1 MIDIVSCITLDHDLS
16 LVLLAAFLCISGSTT
31 YHLLIRRAFQSQSFS
46 RSAWVGIASIALG
59 STVWCTHFI
68 AMLAYQARV
77 PVVIDPVLTML
88 SLILPIFGFFVA
100 IHISMLRRGHLTR
113 TLGGALIGL
122 CVVGLHYTGM
132 QAYRIDGIV
141 SWNTD
146 LIALSVI
153 FACVFTIAATYT
165 FSKGEISGIS
175 PLSVGLFSLGVVSL
189 HFTGMTALE
198 VIPLSLS
205 QSPMDRTTFI
215 GLSIATALAG
225 ILVISTGFVCF
236 FLDFDGRKKGY
247 ERLLAMALTDTLTGL
262 PNRDSFTEDLA
273 SKLQA
278 AERSGQQLAVIGL
291 DLNRFKEVNDTYG
304 HEAGD
309 KVLKEIARALASD
322 LKEDEFV
329 GRLGGDEFAAS
340 KLFEETDELD
350 DFIGRLETAVN
361 TKILHHDAMLTVGGS
376 IGIAIFPE
384 DGLTIDSLRSNADLA
399 MYRAKLHPTKQSVH
413 FEVSMDEEVRQRREI
428 SAALGRAIEQDDL
441 ELHYQLQANTQT
453 GQISGMEALLRWNM
467 PGRGPVSPSVFIPI
481 AEQSGLIVKLGDWVL
496 KRACRDAAS
505 WKNNR
510 KVAVNVSP
518 LQLTQI
524 ELPRIIQETL
534 IETGLPPHRLEIE
547 LTETAIIEDRDRS
560 LHVLRQIKAMGVK
573 VALDDFGTGY
583 SSLEI
588 LRSFPFDKI
597 KLDRFFMA
605 EIESSAESK
614 ALVHSVLSIG
624 QSLSIPVLAEGVEN
638 ETQLSILKAA
648 GCEEVQGFLL
658 GRPIPLSDI
667 SPVEI
672 LEICKAA
679 GLLTPQDTNSTPDV
693 SEIRL
698 KA

>member
-1 MIDIVSCITLDHDLS
+1 
-16 LVLLAAFLCISGSTT
+16 
-31 YHLLIRRAFQSQSFS
+31 
-46 RSAWVGIASIALG
+46 
-59 STVWCTHFI
+59 
-68 AMLAYQARV
+68 
-77 PVVIDPVLTML
+77 
-88 SLILPIFGFFVA
+88 
-100 IHISMLRRGHLTR
+100 
-113 TLGGALIGL
+113 
-122 CVVGLHYTGM
+122 
-132 QAYRIDGIV
+132 
-141 SWNTD
+141 
-146 LIALSVI
+146 
-153 FACVFTIAATYT
+153 
-165 FSKGEISGIS
+165 
-175 PLSVGLFSLGVVSL
+175 
-189 HFTGMTALE
+189 
-198 VIPLSLS
+198 
-205 QSPMDRTTFI
+205 
-215 GLSIATALAG
+215 
-225 ILVISTGFVCF
+225 
-236 FLDFDGRKKGY
+236 
-247 ERLLAMALTDTLTGL
+247 
-262 PNRDSFTEDLA
+262 
-273 SKLQA
+273 
-278 AERSGQQLAVIGL
+278 
-291 DLNRFKEVNDTYG
+291 
-304 HEAGD
+304 
-309 KVLKEIARALASD
+309 
-322 LKEDEFV
+322 
-329 GRLGGDEFAAS
+329 
-340 KLFEETDELD
+340 
-350 DFIGRLETAVN
+350 
-361 TKILHHDAMLTVGGS
+361 
-376 IGIAIFPE
+376 
-384 DGLTIDSLRSNADLA
+384 
-399 MYRAKLHPTKQSVH
+399 
-413 FEVSMDEEVRQRREI
+413 
-428 SAALGRAIEQDDL
+428 
-441 ELHYQLQANTQT
+441 
-453 GQISGMEALLRWNM
+453 M